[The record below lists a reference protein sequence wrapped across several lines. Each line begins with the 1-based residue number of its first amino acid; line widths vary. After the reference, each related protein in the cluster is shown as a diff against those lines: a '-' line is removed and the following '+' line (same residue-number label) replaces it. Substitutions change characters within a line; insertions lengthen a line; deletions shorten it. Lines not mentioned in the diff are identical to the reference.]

1 MEERLQKIL
10 ARGGL
15 ASRRAAEQLVADGRV
30 RVNGKVVTELGSKA
44 DPRNDKIEVDGK
56 RVIAEDFVYAVMHKP
71 RGVVSTLADPEGRPT
86 VAEYVG
92 TLGARCY
99 PVGRLDFATSGV
111 LLVTNDG
118 AFADGLLHPKKA
130 VPKTY
135 VVKTN
140 GIMKPED
147 LKLWEAGV
155 KLEDG
160 QTTGRAH
167 TEFLR
172 HEGDKTWFELT
183 ISEGRNQ
190 QIRRMGVATGF
201 QVMRL
206 SRVSFAGVTS
216 EGLRPGQIRMLTF
229 DELQSIKA
237 SYGVPKRVRSP
248 QALPEAKS
256 REPRPSSRFART
268 HQPPP
273 QDDRAPVRS
282 KRDDDRPAREERAP
296 ARGRSAPRDDRGPAR
311 GRPAPRGDAP
321 RTGARPA
328 APAKKEGRHA
338 PPAGRGRST
347 PLPSRKP
354 RPESAEAAGGRPAG
368 RTRSAPAGRGRG
380 DAPAGRGRS
389 EAPSGG
395 RGRSGSSEGRSGRG
409 GGPPRGGR
417 SGR

>member
-86 VAEYVG
+86 VAEYLV

-111 LLVTNDG
+111 LLITNDG

-130 VPKTY
+130 VPKSY

-140 GIMKPED
+140 GLMKPED
-147 LKLWEAGV
+147 LKLWESGV

-216 EGLRPGQIRMLTF
+216 EGLRPGQLRMLTF

-237 SYGVPKRVRSP
+237 AYGVPKRVRSP
-248 QALPEAKS
+248 QALPEAQS
-256 REPRPSSRFART
+256 REPRPSSRFTRT
-268 HQPPP
+268 HQPAPK
-273 QDDRAPVRS
+273 DDRAPTRS
-282 KRDDDRPAREERAP
+282 RRDDDRPAPTRDDRAP
-296 ARGRSAPRDDRGPAR
+296 ARGRSAPTRDDRAPAR
-311 GRPAPRGDAP
+311 G
-321 RTGARPA
+321 GARPV
-328 APAKKEGRHA
+328 AKKEGRHA

-354 RPESAEAAGGRPAG
+354 RPESAETAGGRPPG
-368 RTRSAPAGRGRG
+368 RARSAPADRSTAGRPSRG
-380 DAPAGRGRS
+380 DAPAGRGRDR
-389 EAPSGG
+389 SGG
-395 RGRSGSSEGRSGRG
+395 GEGRPTKG
-409 GGPPRGGR
+409 GGR